1 MKVLEKNA
9 SHLFYDSILD
19 FKGAAVLVESE
30 IRRHGIRYDSDD
42 AVPGMDGRKHHDVWV
57 SMKAVSHFNLGT
69 ALELMLKLLA
79 DRNNVPLDNFE
90 PWQGHRL
97 GLLHDA
103 IAEQCGKQLEST
115 YRESR
120 RESGLPELVMFNNPA
135 TPPPPP
141 TRNIHSLRGF
151 LEYLDEYVMIWKMRY
166 TWEHAKKGR
175 WRYYLNDISVFVE
188 LIDRVM
194 SDIPRDSKSS

>member
-1 MKVLEKNA
+1 
-9 SHLFYDSILD
+9 
-19 FKGAAVLVESE
+19 
-30 IRRHGIRYDSDD
+30 
-42 AVPGMDGRKHHDVWV
+42 
-57 SMKAVSHFNLGT
+57 
-69 ALELMLKLLA
+69 
-79 DRNNVPLDNFE
+79 
-90 PWQGHRL
+90 
-97 GLLHDA
+97 
-103 IAEQCGKQLEST
+103 
-115 YRESR
+115 
-120 RESGLPELVMFNNPA
+120 MFNNPA